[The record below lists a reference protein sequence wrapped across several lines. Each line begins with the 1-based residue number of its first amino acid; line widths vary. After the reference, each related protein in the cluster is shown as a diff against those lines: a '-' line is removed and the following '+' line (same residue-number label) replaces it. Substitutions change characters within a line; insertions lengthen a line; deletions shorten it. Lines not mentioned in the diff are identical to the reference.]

1 MRGGKYKIV
10 GVARTEAGGI
20 TYKATDMEFAT
31 AVAIKELFMSGVTE
45 RDSYTGSVRVIANID
60 SFRLQKEAFKDE
72 ARRLRK
78 SGTVK
83 VYDLFEE
90 NGTVYYVTDSSEGIE
105 HEETKAS
112 QASSADESTVMAQ
125 SPSVDESTK
134 LSSKAGSEQT
144 RYASSSMNEETIA
157 SSQNYNN
164 SSSGSGNRESYNYV
178 PPQSSKSKNLLA
190 LIIVVGVWGIAALF
204 LLNGGCGNSYQL
216 SPVDVDT
223 NFVEPVDT
231 IVDVVADTT
240 ASEPVVEEARSEK
253 NDEVS
258 GVPPA
263 PEYTKAEIVV
273 SLPEDFDDYLAGYSM
288 AEKPYYGYVI
298 SSTEM
303 DMDEIEVVVQEEG
316 TRAKL
321 KFYIDKDRMSQV
333 DKSWLPY
340 VLVEGNKVRIEY
352 FYSGSGGYRHV
363 ITMKSL
369 RRE

>member
-1 MRGGKYKIV
+1 M
-10 GVARTEAGGI
+10 
-20 TYKATDMEFAT
+20 
-31 AVAIKELFMSGVTE
+31 
-45 RDSYTGSVRVIANID
+45 
-60 SFRLQKEAFKDE
+60 
-72 ARRLRK
+72 
-78 SGTVK
+78 
-83 VYDLFEE
+83 
-90 NGTVYYVTDSSEGIE
+90 
-105 HEETKAS
+105 
-112 QASSADESTVMAQ
+112 
-125 SPSVDESTK
+125 
-134 LSSKAGSEQT
+134 
-144 RYASSSMNEETIA
+144 
-157 SSQNYNN
+157 
-164 SSSGSGNRESYNYV
+164 
-178 PPQSSKSKNLLA
+178 
-190 LIIVVGVWGIAALF
+190 
-204 LLNGGCGNSYQL
+204 
-216 SPVDVDT
+216 
-223 NFVEPVDT
+223 
-231 IVDVVADTT
+231 
-240 ASEPVVEEARSEK
+240 
-253 NDEVS
+253 S